1 MGDFTE
7 LLLSAGYERD
17 DQSLGAIAAAER
29 PSTGEVETFCDEIA
43 ERLDVDPEAMIIEF
57 APVASDA
64 EERVQIVVWWDGDLT
79 RAERFGLAAA
89 FRDRFRLESGGPQ
102 PSS

>member
-29 PSTGEVETFCDEIA
+29 PSTGDVETFCDEMA
-43 ERLDVDPEAMIIEF
+43 ERLEVDPEAMIIEF
-57 APVASDA
+57 APLDSGK
-64 EERVQIVVWWDGDLT
+64 EEKVQIVVWWDGDLT

-89 FRDRFRLESGGPQ
+89 FRDRFRLEAGSDQ
-102 PSS
+102 TSS